1 MNRILI
7 IFVFLFFTRSNVF
20 AQWQL
25 RNGPY
30 SGYTTCLAQ
39 NKKTNTIIAAT
50 DLGLYRQKS
59 NSNSWEFID
68 EKDSFFY
75 TQMFYIG
82 IDDSLIM
89 VTREG
94 KLRMSADDGDTWTT
108 VYVDSNLNYVGL
120 IYCDEN
126 IIIVQ
131 TSNGVYSS
139 NDDGI
144 SFVKSLWNI
153 SNPIIKAFTMDGNR
167 MILLNHSGLSYDLY
181 YSDDSGLN
189 WIFSKTIT
197 NFAGY
202 SATLFRVFDGNIYLV
217 DDYNIYISQDHGST
231 WTTMNIGPQYHSF
244 NDIYVSNGTIMLG
257 MYDFHGVIIS
267 HDNGLTYTPYYN
279 GLPLQKIEYS
289 YFLSTNIRGLIVA
302 SSMGIF
308 NSFDLGLSWND
319 LNNNLTAVQFSGIA
333 QCNNRFFI
341 GSINHQGVFA
351 SYDGSSWNRMSNGL
365 DFFNR
370 QFTAIHAMIAVG
382 NRVIVTTEG
391 GIYYSDNYGSSWIA
405 GGSLP
410 GSNNCLEYAN
420 GKLYACTPNGLYYS
434 LDTAKSWVPLP
445 ASGNYV
451 FDVKVNGNLI
461 ISSNVITGSTTSFY
475 MFRSENYGNTFT
487 VVNTPY
493 TFSQVEMIDNVLLA
507 NAGFLIKSSDQGL
520 SWSQDSMLGNAN
532 ISDIYIYNNKTVLIS
547 TLDGRIYYSNDKTN
561 TWNDITA
568 NFKDNAKEIS
578 FFGNYLYVASPHYGI
593 WRRYMP
599 ELADLPPSP
608 FVIYPNPVSDFLTI
622 FNPELNSPLSISIY
636 TILGQLLLKKTII
649 EHESSIDFR
658 NYARG
663 VYLLQYENN
672 IDSGALKVVKY

>member
-181 YSDDSGLN
+181 YSDDSG
-189 WIFSKTIT
+189 
-197 NFAGY
+197 
-202 SATLFRVFDGNIYLV
+202 
-217 DDYNIYISQDHGST
+217 
-231 WTTMNIGPQYHSF
+231 
-244 NDIYVSNGTIMLG
+244 
-257 MYDFHGVIIS
+257 
-267 HDNGLTYTPYYN
+267 
-279 GLPLQKIEYS
+279 
-289 YFLSTNIRGLIVA
+289 
-302 SSMGIF
+302 
-308 NSFDLGLSWND
+308 
-319 LNNNLTAVQFSGIA
+319 
-333 QCNNRFFI
+333 
-341 GSINHQGVFA
+341 
-351 SYDGSSWNRMSNGL
+351 
-365 DFFNR
+365 
-370 QFTAIHAMIAVG
+370 
-382 NRVIVTTEG
+382 
-391 GIYYSDNYGSSWIA
+391 
-405 GGSLP
+405 
-410 GSNNCLEYAN
+410 
-420 GKLYACTPNGLYYS
+420 
-434 LDTAKSWVPLP
+434 
-445 ASGNYV
+445 
-451 FDVKVNGNLI
+451 
-461 ISSNVITGSTTSFY
+461 
-475 MFRSENYGNTFT
+475 
-487 VVNTPY
+487 
-493 TFSQVEMIDNVLLA
+493 
-507 NAGFLIKSSDQGL
+507 
-520 SWSQDSMLGNAN
+520 
-532 ISDIYIYNNKTVLIS
+532 
-547 TLDGRIYYSNDKTN
+547 
-561 TWNDITA
+561 
-568 NFKDNAKEIS
+568 
-578 FFGNYLYVASPHYGI
+578 
-593 WRRYMP
+593 
-599 ELADLPPSP
+599 
-608 FVIYPNPVSDFLTI
+608 
-622 FNPELNSPLSISIY
+622 
-636 TILGQLLLKKTII
+636 
-649 EHESSIDFR
+649 
-658 NYARG
+658 
-663 VYLLQYENN
+663 
-672 IDSGALKVVKY
+672 